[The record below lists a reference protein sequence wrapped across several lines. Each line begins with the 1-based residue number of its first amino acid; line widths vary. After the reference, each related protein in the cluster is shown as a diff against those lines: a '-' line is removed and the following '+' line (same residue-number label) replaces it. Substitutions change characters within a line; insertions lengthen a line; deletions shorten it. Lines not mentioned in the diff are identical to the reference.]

1 VIDNLISNAIKY
13 SPQGGKVL
21 ITAKR
26 QDQEVLVS
34 VEDHGIGID
43 NNHTQKIFDRFYR
56 IDDLQVKNASGF
68 GIGLYLC
75 ADIIARHDG
84 KIGLKSE
91 PGVGSNFYFSLPVQS
106 GH

>member
-1 VIDNLISNAIKY
+1 MLVSA
-13 SPQGGKVL
+13 VL
-21 ITAKR
+21 QKE
-26 QDQEVLVS
+26 QVLVS

-75 ADIIARHDG
+75 ADIIARHKG
-84 KIGLKSE
+84 KIGLQSE
-91 PGVGSNFYFSLPVQS
+91 PGTGSNFYFTLPLK
-106 GH
+106 